1 MNEILEAVQYSAQSI
16 TVVTGLVLLFLI
28 FKSVQALVLAYK
40 DNKTYDDMRRNPDR
54 TGLGKF
60 YYGVVTAMVSVVV
73 FFLPYILR

>member
-1 MNEILEAVQYSAQSI
+1 
-16 TVVTGLVLLFLI
+16 
-28 FKSVQALVLAYK
+28 
-40 DNKTYDDMRRNPDR
+40 MRRNPDR